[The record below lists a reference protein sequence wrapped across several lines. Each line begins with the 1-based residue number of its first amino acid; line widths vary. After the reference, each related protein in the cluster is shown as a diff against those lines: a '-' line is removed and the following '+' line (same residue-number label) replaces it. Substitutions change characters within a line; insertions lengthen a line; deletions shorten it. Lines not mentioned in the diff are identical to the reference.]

1 MRQSFNFE
9 DSSMLQYLFN
19 LLSAPDYLNTV
30 YSRCFM
36 AFFVALILA
45 LSFGDRLIK
54 ILHAHQSKGQPIR
67 EDGPKTHLLTK
78 KGTPTMG
85 GLLILGA
92 SIVSMLICADL
103 LNPMVWICIL
113 VLLVFGFVGFADDY
127 VKVTKQTANAMTAKM
142 KLLLQ
147 FSTAFLSVGVISYLM
162 PENERFVLHFP
173 YFVNLFIDLWWFYVP
188 FAMVVIVGSSNAVNL
203 SDGLDGLASGLLIIA
218 FTVFMIF
225 SYIVGSEFVQE
236 YYLQPVPYGA
246 EVAVVCAAVI
256 GACLGF
262 LWFNAAPAKVFM
274 GDTGSLALG
283 GLLGTVAV
291 MLKQEILLAVV
302 GFVFVAEALSVMMQ
316 VFWFRHT
323 GGKRFFKMAPIHH
336 HFEQCG
342 WPETRVVLR
351 FWIVGVILAV
361 IGLMALQM
369 R

>member
-1 MRQSFNFE
+1 
-9 DSSMLQYLFN
+9 MLQYLFN
-19 LLSAPDYLNTV
+19 LMSAPEYLNTV

-36 AFFVALILA
+36 AFFVALIIA

-92 SIVSMLICADL
+92 SILSMLVCSDL
-103 LNPMVWICIL
+103 TNSLVWICVL

-142 KLLLQ
+142 KLFLQ
-147 FSTAFLSVGVISYLM
+147 FSTALIAVGVISYQM
-162 PENERFVLHFP
+162 PENERFILNFP
-173 YFVNLFIDLWWFYVP
+173 YFMNFIIDLWWFYVP

-203 SDGLDGLASGLLIIA
+203 TDGLDGLASGLLVIA
-218 FTVFMIF
+218 FAVFMVF
-225 SYIVGSEFVQE
+225 AYVAGSDFVSE
-236 YYLQPVPYGA
+236 YYLLPVPHAA
-246 EVAVVCAAVI
+246 EIAVVCAAVA
-256 GACLGF
+256 GSCLGF
-262 LWFNAAPAKVFM
+262 LWFNSAPAKVFM

-291 MLKQEILLAVV
+291 ILKQEILLAIV
-302 GFVFVAEALSVMMQ
+302 GFVFVAEALSVMIQ
-316 VFWFRHT
+316 VFWFKRT

-342 WPETRVVLR
+342 WPETRVVIR
-351 FWIVGVILAV
+351 FWIIGTVLAV
-361 IGLMALQM
+361 IGLLALQM